1 MQAVNTDCFKGKC
14 GLMKKKRVSSGI
26 TGLDQLLSGLYIG
39 DNVIWYDDA
48 GSLASA
54 FCLKFIKESQKQKKP
69 IIYVSFDRSPKNLIE
84 KLGPLAENQQL
95 TILDC
100 FTNGKGDKAEVFDKF
115 FEKNGAQWPYQVIKV
130 TEPWQPEAVSE
141 AIYGLHRTLS
151 GDVRLVIESLTGMQD
166 LWEGEDHILKFYS
179 RSCPKLYELDTI
191 AYWIIE
197 KGAHSN
203 KLKAHINQIAQVAI
217 DLSIKRGKS
226 AIKILKAEKRTP
238 KALSEFFY
246 YAYDEDE
253 ILIEGDGKTKAQH
266 DLGSRIK
273 KIRKNQGMSQKELAK
288 LIGVTPSNISQ
299 IESNLIYPSLPALYK
314 IAENLSVEVGSFFQD
329 KTLPVKTVFPRG
341 NAVNISMPD
350 MPKDSIYAQQLTPP
364 DLDSKAELYLV
375 QILPEKKLPA
385 HFFVY
390 KGEELGY
397 VLSGRIK
404 VFSQN
409 QSHTLEA
416 GDTIYLKA
424 DIPTQWINPG
434 PETAKLLWMKVK

>member
-1 MQAVNTDCFKGKC
+1 
-14 GLMKKKRVSSGI
+14 MKKKRVSSGVS
-26 TGLDQLLSGLYIG
+26 GLDQLLGGLYIG

-48 GSLASA
+48 GSLASV
-54 FCLKFIKESQKQKKP
+54 FCVNFIKESQKQKKP

-84 KLGPLAENQQL
+84 KLGDLAENQQL

-100 FTNGKGDKAEVFDKF
+100 FTNGKGNNAEVFNKF
-115 FEKNGAQWPYQVIKV
+115 YEKDGAQWPYQVIKV
-130 TEPWQPEAVSE
+130 TEPWKPESVAE
-141 AIYGLHRTLS
+141 AIYGLHKTLT

-166 LWEGEDHILKFYS
+166 LWEGEEHILKFYS

-226 AIKILKAEKRTP
+226 AIKILKADRRSP
-238 KALSEFFY
+238 KALSEAIN
-246 YAYDEDE
+246 YAFDGDEVA
-253 ILIEGDGKTKAQH
+253 IEGDKKAKAQH

-288 LIGVTPSNISQ
+288 SIGVTPSNISQ
-299 IESNLIYPSLPALYK
+299 IESNLIYPSLPALFK
-314 IAENLSVEVGSFFQD
+314 IAENLSVEAGSFFQD
-329 KTLPVKTVFPRG
+329 QTLPVKTVFSRE
-341 NAVNISMPD
+341 NAVNISIPD

-364 DLDSKAELYLV
+364 DLDGKAELYLI

-385 HFFVY
+385 HFFVH
-390 KGEELGY
+390 KGEEAGY
-397 VLSGRIK
+397 LLSGNLK
-404 VFSQN
+404 MVTQN
-409 QSHTLEA
+409 ETRDLDA
-416 GDTIYLKA
+416 GDTIYLKTTL
-424 DIPTQWINPG
+424 PTQWVNPG
-434 PETAKLLWMKVK
+434 PEMVKLLWLKIK

>member
-1 MQAVNTDCFKGKC
+1 MTTR
-14 GLMKKKRVSSGI
+14 KKRVSSGI
-26 TGLDQLLSGLYIG
+26 TGLDKLLSGLYIG
-39 DNVIWYDDA
+39 DNVILYDDA

-54 FCLKFIKESQKQKKP
+54 FYMKFIKESQKQKKP
-69 IIYVSFDRSPKNLIE
+69 IVYVTFDRSPKNLIE

-100 FTNGKGDKAEVFDKF
+100 FTNGKGDKAEVFNKF
-115 FEKNGAQWPYQVIKV
+115 YERDGAQWPYQVIKV
-130 TEPWQPEAVSE
+130 TEPWKPEAVGE
-141 AIYGLHRTLS
+141 AIYGLHGTLT
-151 GDVRLVIESLTGMQD
+151 GDVRFVIESLTGMQD
-166 LWEGEDHILKFYS
+166 LWEGEEHILRFYS

-226 AIKILKAEKRTP
+226 ALKIIKAEKRTP
-238 KALSEFFY
+238 RALNEAFY
-246 YAYDEDE
+246 YSSDGED
-253 ILIEGDGKTKAQH
+253 ILLEGDTKVKAQH
-266 DLGSRIK
+266 DLGLRIK
-273 KIRKNQGMSQKELAK
+273 KIRKKQGMSQKELSK

-314 IAENLSVEVGSFFQD
+314 IAENLSVEVSSFFQD
-329 KTLPVKTVFPRG
+329 KTLPVKTVFPKSKG
-341 NAVNISMPD
+341 IKISMPD

-364 DLDSKAELYLV
+364 DLDGKAEPYLI
-375 QILPEKKLPA
+375 QILPEKKLPS
-385 HFFVY
+385 HFFVH

-397 VLSGRIK
+397 VLSGK
-404 VFSQN
+404 VNVVSQN
-409 QSHTLEA
+409 ETHTLEA

-424 DIPTQWINPG
+424 DIPTQWVNPG
-434 PETAKLLWMKVK
+434 PETVKLLWLKIK

>member
-1 MQAVNTDCFKGKC
+1 MPT
-14 GLMKKKRVSSGI
+14 KKKRVSSGI
-26 TGLDQLLSGLYIG
+26 AGLDKLLSGLYIG
-39 DNVIWYDDA
+39 DNVILYDDA

-54 FCLKFIKESQKQKKP
+54 FYMKFIKESQKQKKP
-69 IIYVSFDRSPKNLIE
+69 IVYVTFDRSPKNLIE

-100 FTNGKGDKAEVFDKF
+100 FTNGKGDKAEVFNKF
-115 FEKNGAQWPYQVIKV
+115 YEKDGAQWPYQVIKV
-130 TEPWQPEAVSE
+130 TEPWRPEAVGE
-141 AIYGLHRTLS
+141 AIYGLHGTLT
-151 GDVRLVIESLTGMQD
+151 GDVRFVIESLTGMQD
-166 LWEGEDHILKFYS
+166 LWEGEEHILRFYS

-226 AIKILKAEKRTP
+226 ALKILKAEKRTP
-238 KALSEFFY
+238 KALNEPFY
-246 YAYDEDE
+246 YSYDGEE
-253 ILIEGDGKTKAQH
+253 ILLEGDSKVKAQH
-266 DLGSRIK
+266 DLGVRIK
-273 KIRKNQGMSQKELAK
+273 KIRKKQGMSQKELSK

-314 IAENLSVEVGSFFQD
+314 IAENLSVEVSSFFQD
-329 KTLPVKTVFPRG
+329 KTLPVKTVFPKG
-341 NAVNISMPD
+341 KGVKISMPD

-364 DLDSKAELYLV
+364 DLDGKAEPYLI
-375 QILPEKKLPA
+375 QILPEKKLPS
-385 HFFVY
+385 HFFVH

-397 VLSGRIK
+397 VLSGK
-404 VFSQN
+404 VKVVSQN
-409 QSHTLEA
+409 ETHTLEA

-424 DIPTQWINPG
+424 DIPTQWVNPG
-434 PETAKLLWMKVK
+434 PETVKVLWVKVK

>member
-1 MQAVNTDCFKGKC
+1 MR
-14 GLMKKKRVSSGI
+14 KKRVSSGI
-26 TGLDQLLSGLYIG
+26 AGLDQLLSGLYIG

-48 GSLASA
+48 GSLASV
-54 FCLKFIKESQKQKKP
+54 FCANFIKESQKQKKP

-84 KLGPLAENQQL
+84 KLGALAENQQL

-100 FTNGKGDKAEVFDKF
+100 FTNGKGNNAEVFNKF
-115 FEKNGAQWPYQVIKV
+115 YEKDGAQWPYQVIKV
-130 TEPWQPEAVSE
+130 TEPWKPESVAE
-141 AIYGLHRTLS
+141 AIYGLHKTLT

-166 LWEGEDHILKFYS
+166 LWEGEEHILRFYS

-226 AIKILKAEKRTP
+226 AIKILKAEKRSP
-238 KALSEFFY
+238 KALSESIY
-246 YAYDEDE
+246 YAFDGDEVV
-253 ILIEGDGKTKAQH
+253 IEGDKKIKTHH

-299 IESNLIYPSLPALYK
+299 IESNLIYPSLPALFK
-314 IAENLSVEVGSFFQD
+314 IAENLSVEAGSFFQD
-329 KTLPVKTVFPRG
+329 QTLPVKTVFPRE

-350 MPKDSIYAQQLTPP
+350 MPKDSVYAQQLTPP
-364 DLDSKAELYLV
+364 DLDGKAELYLI

-385 HFFVY
+385 HFFVH
-390 KGEELGY
+390 KGEEAGY
-397 VLSGRIK
+397 LLSGNLK
-404 VFSQN
+404 MVTHN
-409 QSHTLEA
+409 EA
-416 GDTIYLKA
+416 RDLDPGDTIYLKTTL
-424 DIPTQWINPG
+424 PTQWVNPG
-434 PETAKLLWMKVK
+434 PEMAKLLWVKVK

>member
-1 MQAVNTDCFKGKC
+1 MR
-14 GLMKKKRVSSGI
+14 KKRVSSGI
-26 TGLDQLLSGLYIG
+26 VGLDQLLSGLYIG

-54 FCLKFIKESQKQKKP
+54 FCMKFIKESQKQKKP
-69 IIYVSFDRSPKNLIE
+69 IIYVTFDRSPKNLIE
-84 KLGPLAENQQL
+84 KLGSLAENQQL

-100 FTNGKGDKAEVFDKF
+100 FTNGKGDKAEVFNKF
-115 FEKNGAQWPYQVIKV
+115 YEKDGAQWPYQVIKV
-130 TEPWQPEAVSE
+130 TEPWKPEAVAD
-141 AIYGLHRTLS
+141 AIYGLHKTLT
-151 GDVRLVIESLTGMQD
+151 GDVRFVIESLTGMQD
-166 LWEGEDHILKFYS
+166 LWEGEEHILRFYS

-238 KALSEFFY
+238 KALSEPFY
-246 YAYDEDE
+246 YAYDGEE
-253 ILIEGDGKTKAQH
+253 ILLEGDGKAKAQH

-273 KIRKNQGMSQKELAK
+273 KIRKKQGMSQKELSK
-288 LIGVTPSNISQ
+288 SIGVTPSNISQ

-329 KTLPVKTVFPRG
+329 KTLPVKTVFPKG
-341 NAVNISMPD
+341 NGVKISMAD

-364 DLDSKAELYLV
+364 DLDGKAELYLI

-385 HFFVY
+385 HFFVH
-390 KGEELGY
+390 KGEETGY
-397 VLSGRIK
+397 VLSGSLK
-404 VFSQN
+404 MVSQN
-409 QSHTLEA
+409 ETYNLEA
-416 GDTIYLKA
+416 GDTIYLKTV
-424 DIPTQWINPG
+424 IPSQWVNTG
-434 PETAKLLWMKVK
+434 PEMVKLLWLKVK

>member
-1 MQAVNTDCFKGKC
+1 MP
-14 GLMKKKRVSSGI
+14 MKKKRVSSGI
-26 TGLDQLLSGLYIG
+26 PGLDQLLSGLYIG

-54 FCLKFIKESQKQKKP
+54 FCMKFIKESQKKKKP
-69 IIYVSFDRSPKNLIE
+69 IIYVTFDRSPKNLIE
-84 KLGPLAENQQL
+84 KLGQLAENQQL

-100 FTNGKGDKAEVFDKF
+100 FTNGKGDKAEIFNKF
-115 FEKNGAQWPYQVIKV
+115 YEKDGAQWPYQVIKV
-130 TEPWQPEAVSE
+130 TEPWKPETVAD
-141 AIYGLHRTLS
+141 AIYGLHKTLS

-166 LWEGEDHILKFYS
+166 LWEGEEHILKFYS

-203 KLKAHINQIAQVAI
+203 KLKAYINQIAQVAI
-217 DLSIKRGKS
+217 DLSVKRGKS
-226 AIKILKAEKRTP
+226 SLKILKAEKRTP
-238 KALSEFFY
+238 KALSEPFY
-246 YAYDEDE
+246 YLFDGEE
-253 ILIEGDGKTKAQH
+253 IHIEGDKRAKAQH

-273 KIRKNQGMSQKELAK
+273 KIRKKQGMSQKELAK

-329 KTLPVKTVFPRG
+329 KTLPVKTVFPKG
-341 NAVNISMPD
+341 KGVKISMPD

-364 DLDSKAELYLV
+364 DLDGKAEPFLI
-375 QILPEKKLPA
+375 QILPEKKLPV
-385 HFFVY
+385 HFFVH

-397 VLSGRIK
+397 VLSGKIK
-404 VFSQN
+404 VVSQN
-409 QSHTLEA
+409 ETHTLEA
-416 GDTIYLKA
+416 GDTIYLKS
-424 DIPTQWINPG
+424 DIPTQWVNPG
-434 PETAKLLWMKVK
+434 PEMAKLLWLKVK